1 MRSRLIIAIIVLGA
15 SIVHADLIG
24 FSYNAWKYS
33 LDTTTGAGT
42 QVFRVSELN
51 PNDIAYRNGLIYG
64 QGPSYGSLYSVD
76 LGTGAAT
83 QLFSSLSYNST
94 TFIANAMAFSPSGT
108 LYAEKGAALYTID
121 LATGAVALVGNNKPT
136 GSFDNYSGSYGMAF
150 SPNGTLY
157 GWDINYDQGL
167 VTINTATGVATRV
180 GAYGQGNAD
189 IQSLAF
195 APDGTLY
202 GARRYLFTIDT
213 TTGTPTQ
220 VGSAGIYDQGDQF
233 WPTVISGADI
243 RGLAFVPEPGSFAL
257 VGIGLLSFLRR
268 RRQQATRL
276 CS

>member
-64 QGPSYGSLYSVD
+64 QGLSYGSLYSVD

-108 LYAEKGAALYTID
+108 LYAEKGPALYTID
-121 LATGAVALVGNNKPT
+121 LATGAVTFVGNNKPT
-136 GSFDNYSGSYGMAF
+136 GSFDNFAGSYGMAF
-150 SPNGTLY
+150 SPGGTLY
-157 GWDINYDQGL
+157 GWDVDGSQGL
-167 VTINTATGVATRV
+167 VTINTSNGNATRV
-180 GAYGQGNAD
+180 GTAGAAAD

-202 GARRYLFTIDT
+202 GARRYLYTIDPA
-213 TTGTPTQ
+213 TGVPTQ
-220 VGSAGIYDQGDQF
+220 VGSAGINDPADPFY
-233 WPTVISGADI
+233 PTIIGGADI